1 MSNNSPESQPSE
13 EVDLG
18 QLFKLIGRTFD
29 RFFNFIGSIFKGLY
43 HIFLLLLIHFY
54 NRFKWYVATIIIGV
68 VLGFILDKT
77 SEKLY
82 GANMYIETN
91 FGSSQ
96 QVYENIKNLH
106 ELANKEKDSIKLS
119 EILEIPVDLAAKLK
133 GFYIMPNADNVE
145 KMDLFTEFYEKLDS
159 ISKNEITFKDYIESL
174 ASREFRSHQ
183 IGVASTD
190 KDIYSKLDKFVEV
203 ISRNAYLDNLL
214 KTNIEN
220 LNKEDNTLKE
230 QEDKIDSLVAQYL
243 KIRVRESEKEPVPGS
258 GTNLYMGNADQAT
271 ILVDEAE
278 LIKEKIYIARERRR
292 VNIDLIKNKNIVLV
306 ISNFPTT
313 GYKILKWYEEIKYVM
328 PIIFFVLTL
337 LVFTFLGLG
346 KYLKKQDRMLNE
358 V

>member
-1 MSNNSPESQPSE
+1 MSKDLPESQQSE

-18 QLFKLIGRTFD
+18 QLFKLIGNAFD

-43 HIFLLLLIHFY
+43 HVVLLLLIHFY
-54 NRFKWYVATIIIGV
+54 NRFKWYAATIIIGV
-68 VLGFILDKT
+68 ALGLILDKT

-119 EILEIPVDLAAKLK
+119 EILDIPVALAAKLK
-133 GFYIMPNADNVE
+133 GFYIKPNADNVE
-145 KMDLFTEFYEKLDS
+145 KMELFTTFYEKLDS
-159 ISKNEITFKDYIESL
+159 ISKNEVTFKDYIKSL
-174 ASREFRSHQ
+174 ASWEFRNHQ

-190 KDIYSKLDKFVEV
+190 KNIYSKLDKFVEA

-220 LNKEDNTLKE
+220 LIKEDNTLKE
-230 QEDKIDSLVAQYL
+230 QEDQIDLLVTQYL
-243 KIRVRESEKEPVPGS
+243 KIRVRESEKEPVAGT
-258 GTNLYMGNADQAT
+258 GTNLYMGNADQVT
-271 ILVDEAE
+271 ILVDEAK
-278 LIKEKIYIARERRR
+278 LIKEKINIARERRR
-292 VNIDLIKNKNIVLV
+292 VSIDLIENKNIVSV

-313 GYKILKWYEEIKYVM
+313 GYKILKWYEEIKYVIPM
-328 PIIFFVLTL
+328 AFFVLTL
-337 LVFTFLGLG
+337 LVFTFIGLG
-346 KYLKKQDRMLNE
+346 KYLKKQDKLLNKA
-358 V
+358 

>member
-1 MSNNSPESQPSE
+1 MSKDLPEPQQSE

-18 QLFKLIGRTFD
+18 QLFKLIGRAFD
-29 RFFNFIGSIFKGLY
+29 RFFNFIASIFKGLY

-119 EILEIPVDLAAKLK
+119 EILEIPVALAAKLK
-133 GFYIMPNADNVE
+133 GFYIEPNADNNE
-145 KMDLFTEFYEKLDS
+145 KIERFSNFYEKLDS
-159 ISKNEITFKDYIESL
+159 TSKEEITFKEYVESL
-174 ASREFRSHQ
+174 PSREFKSHQ

-190 KDIYSKLDKFVEV
+190 KDIYSKLGKFAEV

-220 LNKEDNTLKE
+220 LNKEDSTLKE

-258 GTNLYMGNADQAT
+258 GTNLYMGSADQAT

-278 LIKEKIYIARERRR
+278 LIKEKINIARERRR
-292 VNIDLIKNKNIVLV
+292 VNIKLIENKNIVSV
-306 ISNFPTT
+306 ISKFPTT
-313 GYKILKWYEEIKYVM
+313 GYDISEWYDKMKIVIPLAT
-328 PIIFFVLTL
+328 FTLTF
-337 LVFTFLGLG
+337 LVFILIGLG
-346 KYLKKQDRMLNE
+346 KYLDKQTHLLND
-358 V
+358 

>member
-1 MSNNSPESQPSE
+1 MSKDLPEPQPSE

-18 QLFKLIGRTFD
+18 QLFKLIGRAFD

-43 HIFLLLLIHFY
+43 HIFLLVLIHFY
-54 NRFKWYVATIIIGV
+54 NRFKWYLATIIIGV

-77 SEKLY
+77 SEELY
-82 GANMYIETN
+82 GANMFIETN

-119 EILEIPVDLAAKLK
+119 EILEIPVALAAKLK

-145 KMDLFTEFYEKLDS
+145 KMTLFTGFYENLDS
-159 ISKNEITFKDYIESL
+159 ISKKEITFKDYIESL
-174 ASREFRSHQ
+174 ASREFKSHQ

-190 KDIYSKLDKFVEV
+190 KDIYSKLDKFVDV

-220 LNKEDNTLKE
+220 LNKEDNTLKK

-271 ILVDEAE
+271 ILVNEAE
-278 LIKEKIYIARERRR
+278 LIKEKINIARERRR
-292 VNIDLIKNKNIVLV
+292 VSIKLIENKNIVSV
-306 ISNFPTT
+306 ISKFPTT
-313 GYKILKWYEEIKYVM
+313 GYDISEWYDKMKIVIPLAT
-328 PIIFFVLTL
+328 FALTL
-337 LVFTFLGLG
+337 LVFSLIGLG
-346 KYLKKQDRMLNE
+346 KYLDKQSHLLND
-358 V
+358 

>member
-1 MSNNSPESQPSE
+1 MSKDLPESQQSE

-18 QLFKLIGRTFD
+18 QLFKLIGRAFD

-43 HIFLLLLIHFY
+43 HVVLLLLIHFY
-54 NRFKWYVATIIIGV
+54 NRFKWYAATIVIGV
-68 VLGFILDKT
+68 ALGFFLDKT

-91 FGSSQ
+91 FGSSM

-119 EILEIPVDLAAKLK
+119 EILDIPVALAAKLK
-133 GFYIMPNADNVE
+133 GFYIKPNADYVE
-145 KMDLFTEFYEKLDS
+145 KMNLFTEFYENLDS
-159 ISKNEITFKDYIESL
+159 ISKNKVTFNEHIESL

-190 KDIYSKLDKFVEV
+190 KNIYSKLDKFVEA

-214 KTNIEN
+214 KINLEN
-220 LNKEDNTLKE
+220 LIKEDNTLKN
-230 QEDKIDSLVAQYL
+230 QEDQIDSLVTQYL
-243 KIRVRESEKEPVPGS
+243 KIRVRESEKEPVTGS

-278 LIKEKIYIARERRR
+278 LIKEKINIAKERRR
-292 VNIDLIKNKNIVLV
+292 VSIDLIKNKNIVSV
-306 ISNFPTT
+306 ISDFPIT
-313 GYKILKWYEEIKYVM
+313 GYKILKWHEEIKYVM
-328 PIIFFVLTL
+328 PMALFVLTL

-346 KYLKKQDRMLNE
+346 KYLKKQDKLLNKA
-358 V
+358 

>member
-1 MSNNSPESQPSE
+1 MSKDLPEPQPSE

-18 QLFKLIGRTFD
+18 QLFKLIGRAFD

-54 NRFKWYVATIIIGV
+54 NRFKWYAATIIIGV

-82 GANMYIETN
+82 GANMFIETN

-119 EILEIPVDLAAKLK
+119 EILEIPVALAAKLK
-133 GFYIMPNADNVE
+133 GFYIIPNADNVE
-145 KMDLFTEFYEKLDS
+145 KMTLFTGFYENLDS
-159 ISKNEITFKDYIESL
+159 ISKKEITFKDYIESL
-174 ASREFRSHQ
+174 ASREFKSHQ

-220 LNKEDNTLKE
+220 LNKEDNTLKK

-271 ILVDEAE
+271 ILVNEAE
-278 LIKEKIYIARERRR
+278 LIKEKINIARERRR
-292 VNIDLIKNKNIVLV
+292 VSIKLIENKNIVSV
-306 ISNFPTT
+306 ISKFPTT
-313 GYKILKWYEEIKYVM
+313 GYDISEWYDKMKIVIPLAT
-328 PIIFFVLTL
+328 FALTL
-337 LVFTFLGLG
+337 LVFILIGLG
-346 KYLKKQDRMLNE
+346 KYLDKQSHLLND
-358 V
+358 